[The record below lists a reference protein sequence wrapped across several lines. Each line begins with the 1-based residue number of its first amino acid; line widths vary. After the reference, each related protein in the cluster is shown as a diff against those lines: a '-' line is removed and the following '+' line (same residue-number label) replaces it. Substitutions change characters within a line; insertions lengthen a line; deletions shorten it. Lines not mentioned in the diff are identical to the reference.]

1 MRHIS
6 DIHFL
11 GAGQKEKLRETGR
24 ARASCWWAA
33 TKNVAIIPPPPSL
46 PPPPPTPPPSPAVQT
61 LHANLQLK
69 WLQFGR
75 FIHSKYKSGS
85 SRIFRE
91 PSSEKLLYPAPAL
104 KLTVEPLRGGS
115 IAGALG

>member
-11 GAGQKEKLRETGR
+11 RAGQKEKLRETGR

-33 TKNVAIIPPPPSL
+33 TKNVAIIPPPSSL
-46 PPPPPTPPPSPAVQT
+46 PPPAVQT